1 MLIRVRY
8 QDNSYDMVKAWRL
21 DEYITTGKIV
31 AFYRSDGWVTVGS
44 DQLRHAKGNYTGPER
59 RRKENNIPQAA

>member
-8 QDNSYDMVKAWRL
+8 KDDSYDLVKAWRL
-21 DEYITTGKIV
+21 GEYIAAGKIS

-44 DQLRHAKGNYTGPER
+44 DQLRHGKGEYTGPER
-59 RRKENNIPQAA
+59 RRRENNIPRAA